1 LRDNKNSSIK
11 QEYLN
16 SLIGVTAEP
25 GFLQIANKARL
36 ESKEIGKEL
45 ISLSF
50 FEANCIHQIIK
61 QFKCKNFVE
70 IGSLTGF
77 SAIFILNALLSGGKL
92 YCFEK
97 NPKWILFL
105 EQNLSLLLKLKL
117 NSQKTFKIF
126 PGEALENLKLLSLNH
141 KIDGFF
147 IDANKSAYL
156 DYLQIAENLLIPG
169 GLVIADNVF
178 LNGSVWGEENPKFSK
193 KQIEVMK
200 AFNQRIFDP
209 KFYDSFIIDS
219 SDGLSVSIKK

>member
-1 LRDNKNSSIK
+1 MRDNINSSIK
-11 QEYLN
+11 QDYLN
-16 SLIGVTAEP
+16 SLIGVTADP
-25 GFLQIANKARL
+25 DFLLIANKARL
-36 ESKEIGKEL
+36 ESKEVGKEQ

-50 FEANCIHQIIK
+50 LEANSIHQIIK

-77 SAIFILNALLSGGKL
+77 SAIFILNALVSGGQL

-97 NPKWILFL
+97 NPKWVLFL

-117 NSQKTFKIF
+117 NSQKTFKII
-126 PGEALENLKLLSLNH
+126 PGDALENLKLLSINH

-156 DYLQIAENLLIPG
+156 DYLQIAEKLLSPG

-178 LNGSVWGEENPKFSK
+178 LNGSVWGEDNSRFSK
-193 KQIEVMK
+193 RQIEVMK
-200 AFNQRIFDP
+200 AFNQRIFDS

-219 SDGLSVSIKK
+219 SDGLSISIKK